1 MAKKEDILDRR
12 TLDRYRKQISDDF
25 DKSYRE
31 KMVKDLS
38 EEVYKDVQK
47 NFDVEYK
54 NQLVE
59 NVTNVIYDEVKEKVN
74 KEERK
79 VSAHKSFKI
88 FRLSVYIL
96 VLLGAVL
103 YIMYRLYITN
113 NLAIV
118 KYNYKPTT
126 TEPAVTEPVTE
137 PKKEEVDYKA
147 IYGDLID
154 NIKIYDL
161 NLYKGSYKIADLE
174 MSKRL
179 TIAYSTLSKD
189 DIEVDGA
196 INTLRASLLKNAY
209 TKLFGLDDYEN
220 VSFTADNLNYIYS
233 TNKNEYIAIV
243 SDDNKQDIKYELS
256 DVWVDD
262 NNIYVKAY
270 AALVND
276 KKIYNVITNK
286 EVGGIDDKL
295 SDHSAKL
302 STLVFTFNKDK
313 KLIEIGN

>member
-1 MAKKEDILDRR
+1 
-12 TLDRYRKQISDDF
+12 
-25 DKSYRE
+25 
-31 KMVKDLS
+31 
-38 EEVYKDVQK
+38 
-47 NFDVEYK
+47 
-54 NQLVE
+54 
-59 NVTNVIYDEVKEKVN
+59 
-74 KEERK
+74 
-79 VSAHKSFKI
+79 
-88 FRLSVYIL
+88 
-96 VLLGAVL
+96 
-103 YIMYRLYITN
+103 MYRLYITN

-126 TEPAVTEPVTE
+126 AEPAVTEPVTE

-220 VSFTADNLNYIYS
+220 VSFTANNLNYIYS
-233 TNKNEYIAIV
+233 TNKNEFIAIV

-270 AALVND
+270 VALVND

-302 STLVFTFNKDK
+302 STVVFTFNKDK